1 MTIVFGNQKGGVGK
15 TSLSIL
21 FANYLV
27 ALGKKVLLIEMDI
40 QQSATSTRKR
50 ELESMGENAK
60 TKPYEILFSKLSDYP
75 KIAEKLKNAN
85 VHIVIDLPGKMD
97 DPHLLPILKNADLIV
112 CPFDYDIRSFTSTA
126 TFASVIKKIDSSKL
140 IVFVPNR
147 IKVMNYELRAEVNA
161 ILEKMGLVTDA
172 VSDRAAIKRIS
183 TFEITDEQK
192 AIVSHVF
199 DVIIT
204 QHKI

>member
-1 MTIVFGNQKGGVGK
+1 MTIIFGNQKGGVGK

-21 FANYLV
+21 FANYLI

-50 ELESMGENAK
+50 ELELMGENTK
-60 TKPYEILFSKLSDYP
+60 PKPYEILFSKLSDYP

-85 VHIVIDLPGKMD
+85 IHVVIDLPGKMD
-97 DPHLLPILKNADLIV
+97 DPHLLPILKNGDLIV

-126 TFASVIKKIDSSKL
+126 TFASVIKKIDATKH

-147 IKVMNYELRAEVNA
+147 IKVMNYELRDEVNA
-161 ILEKMGLVTDA
+161 TLGKMGLVTDA

-183 TFEITDEQK
+183 TFEITEEQK
-192 AIVSHVF
+192 AIVGKVF
-199 DVIIT
+199 DSIIE
-204 QHKI
+204 QYKI